1 MIDLLVKELD
11 KEMQVA
17 EVDEKDAQADY
28 EAAMKDSS
36 EKRAS
41 DAKLMAEKES
51 FKAETETKLQAHTDS
66 KAATTAE
73 LMATEEYINSLHGE
87 CDWLIKY
94 FDARKQ
100 ARDGEIDSLGN
111 AKAVLSGADFSL
123 VQTQARHLRG
133 LA

>member
-11 KEMQVA
+11 KEMQVS

-73 LMATEEYINSLHGE
+73 LMATEEDINSLHGE
-87 CDWLIKY
+87 CYWLLKY

-111 AKAVLSGADFSL
+111 A
-123 VQTQARHLRG
+123 
-133 LA
+133 